1 MQIALYRKYR
11 PQNFKEVIGQ
21 EHIVS
26 VLENE
31 VKTGKVSHAYLF
43 SGSRGIGKT
52 SIARIFAKTLGVSPD
67 DIYEIDGASNR
78 RIEDIRAIREAVH
91 TLPYHSKYKVYIIDE
106 VHMLTPESFNA
117 LLKTLEE
124 PPEHV
129 IFILATTEP
138 QKLPDTVISRCEH
151 FSFRKPS
158 HKSIGDAV
166 SGVAKSEGVKIDKG
180 SLSLIAT
187 LADGSFR
194 DALSTLQK
202 VIHSSPD
209 NTLSENEVEKVLGAP
224 KREFVMGVIEAI
236 AEQNIE
242 KGISFVKKGSD
253 HDADMQIFL
262 KMLLRNLRFILLLR
276 FAKDM
281 KEVIEAET
289 SEEEFTKLLELSKSA
304 KNINSKT
311 LLSFL
316 DAASRQ
322 LHASIPELPI
332 ELAIIESC
340 AISEKVDK

>member
-1 MQIALYRKYR
+1 M
-11 PQNFKEVIGQ
+11 GQ
-21 EHIVS
+21 EHIVA

-52 SIARIFAKTLGVSPD
+52 SIARIFAKSLGVHQD

-78 RIEDIRAIREAVH
+78 RIEDVRAIREAVH
-91 TLPYHSKYKVYIIDE
+91 TLPYHGKYKVYIIDE
-106 VHMLTPESFNA
+106 VHMLTAEAFNA

-129 IFILATTEP
+129 LFILATTEP
-138 QKLPDTVISRCEH
+138 QKLPDTVVSRCEH
-151 FSFRKPS
+151 FAFRKPS
-158 HKSIGDAV
+158 HKAIMETV
-166 SGVAKSEGVKIDKG
+166 LGVAKAEAVKIDKG

-202 VIHSSPD
+202 VIHSSTD
-209 NTLSENEVEKVLGAP
+209 KVLSENEVEKVLGAP
-224 KREFVMGVIEAI
+224 KREFVMGVIEGLS
-236 AEQNIE
+236 EQNTE
-242 KGISFVKKGSD
+242 KALSFIKKGSES
-253 HDADMQIFL
+253 DADMQVFL

-281 KEVIEAET
+281 KPMIENET
-289 SEEEFTKLLELSKSA
+289 GEEEFAKLQALAQNA

-316 DAASRQ
+316 DASSRQ

-332 ELAIIESC
+332 ELAVIESC
-340 AISEKVDK
+340 GEHPKVDN

>member
-1 MQIALYRKYR
+1 M
-11 PQNFKEVIGQ
+11 GQ
-21 EHIVS
+21 EHIVT

-31 VKTGKVSHAYLF
+31 VKMGKISHAYLF

-52 SIARIFAKTLGVSPD
+52 SIARIFAKALGVHAD

-91 TLPYHSKYKVYIIDE
+91 TLPYHGKYKVYIIDE

-124 PPEHV
+124 PPEHCL
-129 IFILATTEP
+129 FILATTEP

-151 FSFRKPS
+151 FAFRKPS
-158 HKSIGDAV
+158 HKLILGAV
-166 SGVAKSEGVKIDKG
+166 LDVAKSEGVKIDKG
-180 SLSLIAT
+180 SASLIAT

-209 NTLSENEVEKVLGAP
+209 NTLSETEVEKVLGAP
-224 KREFVMGVIEAI
+224 KREFVMGVIEGI
-236 AEQNIE
+236 SEQNVE
-242 KGISFVKKGSD
+242 KAISFVKKASES
-253 HDADMQIFL
+253 DADMQVFL

-281 KEVIEAET
+281 RQMIENET
-289 SEEEFTKLLELSKSA
+289 GEEEFNKLSLLANPSTDGA

-322 LHASIPELPI
+322 LHSSIPELLI

-340 AISEKVDK
+340 AKVIKVDN